1 MKKVFIVMT
10 VLSITIM
17 LLAGCATSES
27 AQTPDQTA
35 PTITAPAPGQES
47 PDSTPAPDQET
58 PSTDPTPATPVKSPR
73 AESATGTL
81 TILVTDAPSYVVEN
95 VTVHFSG
102 VEVHKAAD
110 GTEGGGQWIEVPL
123 AAPDGQTFDDSYQI
137 ILSETMGY
145 VTLAQGQVPAGKYT
159 QIRVYMESEEEIE
172 GEETGAWVS
181 YFPDP
186 ADPETTKR
194 VPAKLPS
201 ETLKFVRPFEVLPAA
216 DDGEGEGAKTD
227 IELDFD
233 LQKSV
238 VFTGATQSEDPKVIV
253 KPVVK
258 LTVTMGDGE
267 CDTDAELILENK
279 DPDSDWAIIDEDGDE
294 VYGNEDEQDVYGVL
308 HYSTEGEVFCYD
320 FQGFNLDLLDPDG
333 DGNWSLI
340 YYADFYEDDPQDR
353 YTTWGGNYPG
363 ALIASG
369 LASDGYLELEG
380 SINLRED
387 LEASGV
393 DLPWPPD
400 GNIEDYA
407 YDGEPDNYAHA
418 HGAKIWLVPSD
429 YYNPETFKVTDW
441 MPASFLFETDLITFD
456 DTDNESEPLE

>member
-172 GEETGAWVS
+172 GEETG
-181 YFPDP
+181 
-186 ADPETTKR
+186 
-194 VPAKLPS
+194 
-201 ETLKFVRPFEVLPAA
+201 
-216 DDGEGEGAKTD
+216 
-227 IELDFD
+227 
-233 LQKSV
+233 
-238 VFTGATQSEDPKVIV
+238 
-253 KPVVK
+253 
-258 LTVTMGDGE
+258 
-267 CDTDAELILENK
+267 
-279 DPDSDWAIIDEDGDE
+279 
-294 VYGNEDEQDVYGVL
+294 
-308 HYSTEGEVFCYD
+308 
-320 FQGFNLDLLDPDG
+320 
-333 DGNWSLI
+333 
-340 YYADFYEDDPQDR
+340 
-353 YTTWGGNYPG
+353 
-363 ALIASG
+363 
-369 LASDGYLELEG
+369 
-380 SINLRED
+380 
-387 LEASGV
+387 
-393 DLPWPPD
+393 
-400 GNIEDYA
+400 
-407 YDGEPDNYAHA
+407 
-418 HGAKIWLVPSD
+418 
-429 YYNPETFKVTDW
+429 
-441 MPASFLFETDLITFD
+441 
-456 DTDNESEPLE
+456 